1 MTNLDELIH
10 YTFICILYDVLHV
23 ISTFSSRIKK
33 HLCNNF
39 TQIVSILLLCKFGK
53 RFLTSFCLHEQKF
66 NPHCCPIFFLGAWF
80 IQSWVFT
87 TWGCFTKV
95 LAVFIH
101 MVYGRFFIDFLFIYS
116 SAFLVKFQKH
126 ISPVFKFIKLNSP
139 SFKDA
144 LIQDC
149 LILACEKSRKCKL
162 VFKLA
167 DGRQRTIG
175 DQKSLLEHS
184 AQVF

>member
-39 TQIVSILLLCKFGK
+39 TQIVSILLFVQVWA
-53 RFLTSFCLHEQKF
+53 EIF
-66 NPHCCPIFFLGAWF
+66 NLFFPAWTK
-80 IQSWVFT
+80 IQSPLLSHIFSGGMFYTFWVFT

-126 ISPVFKFIKLNSP
+126 ISPVFNFIKLNSP

-149 LILACEKSRKCKL
+149 LI
-162 VFKLA
+162 
-167 DGRQRTIG
+167 
-175 DQKSLLEHS
+175 
-184 AQVF
+184 

>member
-39 TQIVSILLLCKFGK
+39 TQIVSILLLCKFGQ

-87 TWGCFTKV
+87 TWGCFTNV

-116 SAFLVKFQKH
+116 SAFW
-126 ISPVFKFIKLNSP
+126 SNFKNVYPLS
-139 SFKDA
+139 
-144 LIQDC
+144 
-149 LILACEKSRKCKL
+149 LILLSLTPLHLRMLKSKIVWYKHVRK
-162 VFKLA
+162 V
-167 DGRQRTIG
+167 
-175 DQKSLLEHS
+175 EN
-184 AQVF
+184 VN

>member
-39 TQIVSILLLCKFGK
+39 TQIVSILLLCKFGQ
-53 RFLTSFCLHEQKF
+53 RFLTSFFLHEQKF
-66 NPHCCPIFFLGAWF
+66 NPHCCPIFLSSLPEDALQKFWLFLSTWF
-80 IQSWVFT
+80 
-87 TWGCFTKV
+87 
-95 LAVFIH
+95 
-101 MVYGRFFIDFLFIYS
+101 MEDFFIDFLFIYS

-126 ISPVFKFIKLNSP
+126 ISPVFNFIKLNSP

-144 LIQDC
+144 
-149 LILACEKSRKCKL
+149 
-162 VFKLA
+162 
-167 DGRQRTIG
+167 
-175 DQKSLLEHS
+175 
-184 AQVF
+184 

>member
-39 TQIVSILLLCKFGK
+39 TQIVSILLFVQVWAEILN
-53 RFLTSFCLHEQKF
+53 L
-66 NPHCCPIFFLGAWF
+66 FFPAWTK
-80 IQSWVFT
+80 IQSPLLSHIFSGGMFYTFWVFT

-126 ISPVFKFIKLNSP
+126 ISPVFNFIKLNSP

-149 LILACEKSRKCKL
+149 LI
-162 VFKLA
+162 
-167 DGRQRTIG
+167 
-175 DQKSLLEHS
+175 
-184 AQVF
+184 